1 MKRPSCLLSFTFLLV
16 FVGIALFT
24 THANARGVQ
33 IYDGTGQRPS
43 SSDGGSFVN
52 GDDVEIRANTNC
64 AWLYLNNNIGPSY
77 WSNNVSIL
85 GTGFNS
91 EQGGALRFGQGGT
104 NNTNEMILT
113 GDVTFLGNA
122 TIGVQTANPNA
133 TGIITGQLKIDSSLL
148 DPKTGALTTAF
159 EFLYRGRYAAA
170 TAGTSDQTGIL
181 VLTADSD
188 SFIAPIRVGSGTL
201 QLGYI
206 SSVTAKGWEWVDDGA
221 GGETYQQNNS
231 KQFVFDGSTGS
242 IASPTINL
250 TSVFDVNNDLPTL
263 KFQRSGE
270 VTVNNAI
277 TGNGKVV
284 FDGTATYKLGET
296 GSFDAGLNSVTVN
309 KGATLV
315 NNRHFATT
323 NTWDFDHAVSGDGFY
338 QVGYSDQTDILS
350 ANTRTTLYY
359 NDVNPRPI
367 SNFTG
372 VYVFSDGYR
381 YNLSADWNTASKG
394 YSLGATDFGQIWV
407 QGTAKY
413 SGDMYLKGTGWS
425 TSEYR
430 GALRFAGNYGDA
442 SGLPAVTNMAATY
455 GNIYLMGDTRVTLHA
470 DRATVAL
477 IASDVKNYGDG
488 DYTLEVAN
496 SYNGSTLY
504 FTGTSEVNL
513 NLADATTFQVGHQ
526 GTLNG
531 VAYDG
536 TQGSLGTGS
545 VTVGSS
551 AKLRF
556 MRSGD
561 VTLNNEITNSGR
573 IIFDGGGNYTTN
585 AALSGGTV
593 EIADGAKLTTKK
605 AFSAT
610 TTGAGT
616 IQINNPNTG
625 SANFPGFSQ
634 NNFTGTLLIGSEY
647 RWDPGTN
654 TAYDIG
660 AADNGQLWLLNLADY
675 KQANVYIAGTGWGA
689 TERFG
694 AIRFAGGNSNATSM
708 VNITG
713 TTHLL
718 DDASVG
724 ARHGDTGVYGMI
736 SGNIDGGNYTLTI
749 DSTGKNA
756 NSPTGTVILTGT
768 NTYGETKVNAKD
780 TLVIGWIGTVNGK
793 EYDGSTG
800 TLGTGDVTV
809 AQNAKLKFN
818 RSGDVTISNALD
830 GTGSVIFDGTAS
842 YTVDP
847 NKLGS
852 TLGSIQVGQNSTL
865 VLAGEISDDVSKRIT
880 VADASNPIQVSGSTI
895 NVTLSDESTTAPG
908 LTFENDL
915 NFTGSNTINMVFADG
930 FTPMEGE
937 TYFLFSGTDNTM
949 NNLDLSSFQTISP
962 ELPASMSWFYSIES
976 LGNGMVLAA
985 SLGVPEPAT
994 WIMLAFGT
1002 FFMLLRGVHVRR
1014 AR

>member
-16 FVGIALFT
+16 FVGITLFT
-24 THANARGVQ
+24 THADARGVQ
-33 IYDGTGQRPS
+33 IYDGKGQRPA
-43 SSDGGSFVN
+43 SSDGGNFVN
-52 GDDVEIRANTNC
+52 GDDVVIKNDTNC
-64 AWLYLNNNIGPSY
+64 AWLYLSTDTVSPAF
-77 WSNNVSIL
+77 WSNNVSIF

-91 EQGGALRFGQGGT
+91 EQGGALRFGQGATT
-104 NNTNEMILT
+104 NANPMILT

-122 TIGVQTANPNA
+122 TIGVQTKTPNA
-133 TGIITGQLKIDSSLL
+133 QGIITGQLKLAADAPA
-148 DPKTGALTTAF
+148 DT
-159 EFLYRGRYAAA
+159 EFLYRGRYAA
-170 TAGTSDQTGIL
+170 TASGNDVTGIL
-181 VLTADSD
+181 ILTGDST

-206 SSVTAKGWEWVDDGA
+206 SSVTAKGWEWVGDGA

-338 QVGYSDQTDILS
+338 QVGYSNQTDILS

-381 YNLSADWNTASKG
+381 YNLTSDWNTASKG

-536 TQGSLGTGS
+536 TQGSLGTG
-545 VTVGSS
+545 
-551 AKLRF
+551 
-556 MRSGD
+556 
-561 VTLNNEITNSGR
+561 
-573 IIFDGGGNYTTN
+573 
-585 AALSGGTV
+585 
-593 EIADGAKLTTKK
+593 
-605 AFSAT
+605 
-610 TTGAGT
+610 
-616 IQINNPNTG
+616 
-625 SANFPGFSQ
+625 
-634 NNFTGTLLIGSEY
+634 
-647 RWDPGTN
+647 
-654 TAYDIG
+654 
-660 AADNGQLWLLNLADY
+660 
-675 KQANVYIAGTGWGA
+675 
-689 TERFG
+689 
-694 AIRFAGGNSNATSM
+694 
-708 VNITG
+708 
-713 TTHLL
+713 
-718 DDASVG
+718 
-724 ARHGDTGVYGMI
+724 
-736 SGNIDGGNYTLTI
+736 
-749 DSTGKNA
+749 
-756 NSPTGTVILTGT
+756 
-768 NTYGETKVNAKD
+768 
-780 TLVIGWIGTVNGK
+780 
-793 EYDGSTG
+793 
-800 TLGTGDVTV
+800 
-809 AQNAKLKFN
+809 
-818 RSGDVTISNALD
+818 
-830 GTGSVIFDGTAS
+830 
-842 YTVDP
+842 
-847 NKLGS
+847 
-852 TLGSIQVGQNSTL
+852 
-865 VLAGEISDDVSKRIT
+865 
-880 VADASNPIQVSGSTI
+880 
-895 NVTLSDESTTAPG
+895 
-908 LTFENDL
+908 
-915 NFTGSNTINMVFADG
+915 
-930 FTPMEGE
+930 
-937 TYFLFSGTDNTM
+937 
-949 NNLDLSSFQTISP
+949 
-962 ELPASMSWFYSIES
+962 
-976 LGNGMVLAA
+976 
-985 SLGVPEPAT
+985 
-994 WIMLAFGT
+994 
-1002 FFMLLRGVHVRR
+1002 
-1014 AR
+1014 